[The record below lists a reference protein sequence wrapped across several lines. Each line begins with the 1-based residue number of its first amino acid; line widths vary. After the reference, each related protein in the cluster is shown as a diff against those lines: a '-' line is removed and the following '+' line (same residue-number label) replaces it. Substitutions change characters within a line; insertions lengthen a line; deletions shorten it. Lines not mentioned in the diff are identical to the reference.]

1 LKQKV
6 IIFLILVAIS
16 GLIIFFS
23 QDEKNL
29 VSREVLHYKEKA
41 ADVVVRDFDDNNI
54 LIQKIT
60 AQSITTFDNKDTIV
74 SKPQVVQFGDNST
87 QIQSDTANILPD
99 GGLEFAGNV
108 TITGDTEQIYNLQT
122 ESLLINNTNGE
133 IYSNTK
139 TIYISGDNTLTALGI
154 RIITDEN
161 IVQLLGDN
169 TITLSNNNIIK
180 GKNIEIVQKNQQD
193 YIYSSLPAIFESQIS
208 KVTTQQGFYMYDEH
222 IFLLGEVDIIQE
234 GIQMQ
239 VYDLKIIGD
248 NYQAEQP
255 KYTQENIIVNANNV
269 FFNEKKQII
278 ELSGNVE
285 GVYE

>member
-41 ADVVVRDFDDNNI
+41 TDVVVRDFDDNNI

-60 AQSITTFDNKDTIV
+60 AQSITTFDNKDSIV

-154 RIITDEN
+154 RIMTDEN
-161 IVQLLGDN
+161 IVKLLGDN

-193 YIYSSLPAIFESQIS
+193 YIYSSLPTIFESQVS
-208 KVTTQQGFYMYDEH
+208 KATSQQGFYMYDEH